1 MPLILVMIIGSKAF
15 EFEWNSDGFCPHSL
29 G

>member
-15 EFEWNSDGFCPHSL
+15 EFEWNNDGFCPHSL